1 MRTEVHV
8 HGSLRFLKG
17 ISPGQ
22 VEAGLRPWLDYMDID
37 SFEEARSLEQ
47 DEPGIAFD
55 TATRELMICWTGEVG
70 RNFHR
75 CVEESMQSL
84 GPLTEETTVVEL
96 TYFHEDGQDES
107 QLIFVGPTP
116 EAIHEAQR
124 TRMLE
129 DVSYLLGRHF
139 GKEAIDRVVSLVNE
153 LFDQDWSDRAR
164 LGELQSSEHVPTTR
178 HKHLH

>member
-8 HGSLRFLKG
+8 HGNLRFLKG
-17 ISPGQ
+17 VTAAQ
-22 VEAGLRPWLDYMDID
+22 VESSLRPWLSYLDID
-37 SFEEARSLEQ
+37 SVEEARSLEQ
-47 DEPGIAFD
+47 EEPGIAYD
-55 TATRELMICWTGEVG
+55 TSARELTICWTGEVG

-84 GPLTEETTVVEL
+84 GPLTDGTTVIEL
-96 TYFHEDGQDES
+96 TYFHDDGQDES

-124 TRMLE
+124 IRMLE
-129 DVSYLLGRHF
+129 DVQYLLGRHF
-139 GKEAIDRVVSLVNE
+139 GKEAIERVASVVNE
-153 LFDQDWSDRAR
+153 LFDQDWADREK
-164 LGELQSSEHVPTTR
+164 LGELQTSEHVPLAR